1 MTRVRCVGA
10 SCRVARARLTPRA
23 LRASV
28 SPSDRMG
35 KQYNDDVRTSGAFL
49 PTLEWA
55 ILYLQDASASE
66 IAAVLGVVAQEPHP
80 YAIVAK
86 NAERRVRRVGG
97 ACDGRWGDRARSCAM
112 GTTQHSRGVDYDA
125 RACVHAPMASDP
137 DRACTLWNSRPRPS
151 SRGRRLWS

>member
-49 PTLEWA
+49 PTLEYGG
-55 ILYLQDASASE
+55 ILHLQDAIAGK
-66 IAAVLGVVAQEPHP
+66 IAAVLGVLRKSPTPSVF
-80 YAIVAK
+80 
-86 NAERRVRRVGG
+86 
-97 ACDGRWGDRARSCAM
+97 WFFL
-112 GTTQHSRGVDYDA
+112 
-125 RACVHAPMASDP
+125 SDP
-137 DRACTLWNSRPRPS
+137 SLIPPS
-151 SRGRRLWS
+151 QP